1 MRLIVTVMTVLFV
14 TACSSMPTAPEP
26 APVVKANPV
35 AVVSLPPV
43 KSKDVLAAERL
54 VAAWQIL
61 GLKPEAK
68 YEQLPGKPADRIEWK
83 KLGVALPGDVAQFDG
98 VMRAVGQ
105 FAATAGKPVNVVLYA
120 ANNKQD
126 KQMTAALKQG
136 AIDSGGRNSV
146 KVDHNISPSLQ
157 AKVEILVREE

>member
-1 MRLIVTVMTVLFV
+1 MRLIVPVLMVLFV

-26 APVVKANPV
+26 APVVKV
-35 AVVSLPPV
+35 TAVEVTSLPPV
-43 KSKDVLAAERL
+43 KTKDALAAERL
-54 VAAWQIL
+54 VAAWQVL

-68 YEQLPGKPADRIEWK
+68 YEQLPGKPADRVEWK
-83 KLGVALPGDVAQFDG
+83 KLGVALPGDITQFEG

-105 FAATAGKPVNVVLYA
+105 FAATAGKPVNVALYA
-120 ANNKQD
+120 ASNKQD

-136 AIDSGGRNSV
+136 AIESGGRNSV